1 MRPTQK
7 YEVTCFYASAPRE
20 TTSSTEATRIVAFE
34 RYNVICWKQ
43 KKTESLE
50 QFHADLAPS
59 RSRDLLLFLVFS
71 ETKTIRS
78 CANIMASSKDVGLY
92 AFTLALRPSGANA
105 NAQLILPGENFSK
118 ENSDKF

>member
-1 MRPTQK
+1 MYRSRGLETDG
-7 YEVTCFYASAPRE
+7 APSPVLPALR
-20 TTSSTEATRIVAFE
+20 R
-34 RYNVICWKQ
+34 RK
-43 KKTESLE
+43 
-50 QFHADLAPS
+50 ADDHLAPS

-92 AFTLALRPSGANA
+92 AFTLALRHSGANA